1 MNIYVIKKEHE
12 LINKIALLNSSK
24 LFVVSMH
31 DLMLNLLQSAN
42 NFYID
47 NWSPNPK

>member
-12 LINKIALLNSSK
+12 LINKIALLNLIKNCS
-24 LFVVSMH
+24 LLSMH

-42 NFYID
+42 NF
-47 NWSPNPK
+47 